1 MLFRT
6 SSPKAMVISYHDELE
21 NTHVLHFDQARW
33 THLTCDHSYIRTK
46 IILILRIP
54 RNKLEYAWAVRNIFH
69 KIIVQYMINLWF
81 SKCKFSKSV
90 LNNHIVMLSSYDF
103 SLVLL
108 KIFLSTLDIVIDRK
122 SNTSLTLSR
131 HLIYLAPF
139 CFQYKYRQ
147 NHWQ

>member
-54 RNKLEYAWAVRNIFH
+54 RNKLEYTDQELKNMCTLKVTIMSTIQAVI
-69 KIIVQYMINLWF
+69 
-81 SKCKFSKSV
+81 KCLRF
-90 LNNHIVMLSSYDF
+90 LNWI
-103 SLVLL
+103 
-108 KIFLSTLDIVIDRK
+108 
-122 SNTSLTLSR
+122 
-131 HLIYLAPF
+131 
-139 CFQYKYRQ
+139 
-147 NHWQ
+147 